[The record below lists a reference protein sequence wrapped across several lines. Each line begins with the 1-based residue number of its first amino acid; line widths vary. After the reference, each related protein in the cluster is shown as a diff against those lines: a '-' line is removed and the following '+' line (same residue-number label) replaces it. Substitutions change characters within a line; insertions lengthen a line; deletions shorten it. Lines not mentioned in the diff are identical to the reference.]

1 MNGLTRCD
9 EPAGV
14 LIGPI
19 TLTGQLYYQGRPQ
32 GPGLI
37 ATTDEGL
44 LEQARALK
52 HALIA
57 GHPLGMEIWRDDAA
71 WELRWR
77 E

>member
-1 MNGLTRCD
+1 M
-9 EPAGV
+9 
-14 LIGPI
+14 LIGAI
-19 TLTGQLYYQGRPQ
+19 SLTGQLYYQGRPQ

-37 ATTDEGL
+37 ATTAEGL
-44 LEQARALK
+44 LDLARDLK
-52 HALIA
+52 QALIA

>member
-9 EPAGV
+9 EPTGV

-19 TLTGQLYYQGRPQ
+19 TMTGHLYYQGRPQ

-37 ATTDEGL
+37 AADAEGL
-44 LEQARALK
+44 LAQARDLK

>member
-9 EPAGV
+9 EPTGV

-19 TLTGQLYYQGRPQ
+19 AITGQLYYQGRPQ
-32 GPGLI
+32 GHGLI
-37 ATTDEGL
+37 AADAEGL
-44 LEQARALK
+44 LDQARALK

-57 GHPLGMEIWRDDAA
+57 GHPLGMEIWPDDGA
-71 WELRWR
+71 WELKWR

>member
-9 EPAGV
+9 EPRGV
-14 LIGPI
+14 LIGVI
-19 TLTGQLYYQGRPQ
+19 SLTGQLYYQGRPQ

-37 ATTDEGL
+37 AATAEGL
-44 LEQARALK
+44 LDQARDLK

>member
-1 MNGLTRCD
+1 MTDLSIT
-9 EPAGV
+9 A
-14 LIGPI
+14 
-19 TLTGQLYYQGRPQ
+19 TLTQADPSDDAGNLVPNRP
-32 GPGLI
+32 P
-37 ATTDEGL
+37 
-44 LEQARALK
+44 QARDLK

>member
-9 EPAGV
+9 EPTGV
-14 LIGPI
+14 IIGPI

-32 GPGLI
+32 GHGLI
-37 ATTDEGL
+37 AATAEEL
-44 LEQARALK
+44 LEQARELK

>member
-9 EPAGV
+9 EPTGV

-19 TLTGQLYYQGRPQ
+19 AITGQLYYQGRPQ

-37 ATTDEGL
+37 AADAEGL
-44 LEQARALK
+44 LAQARDLK
-52 HALIA
+52 QALIA
-57 GHPLGMEIWRDDAA
+57 GHPLGMEIWPDDGA

>member
-9 EPAGV
+9 EPTGGI
-14 LIGPI
+14 IGPI
-19 TLTGQLYYQGRPQ
+19 ALTGQLYYQGRPQ

-37 ATTDEGL
+37 ATDAEGL
-44 LEQARALK
+44 LEQARELK
-52 HALIA
+52 HGLIA
-57 GHPLGMEIWRDDAA
+57 GHPLGMEIWRDDSA

>member
-9 EPAGV
+9 EPRGV
-14 LIGPI
+14 LIGAI
-19 TLTGQLYYQGRPQ
+19 SLTGQLYYQGRPQ

-37 ATTDEGL
+37 AATAEEL
-44 LEQARALK
+44 LEQARELK

>member
-1 MNGLTRCD
+1 MTDLSIT
-9 EPAGV
+9 A
-14 LIGPI
+14 
-19 TLTGQLYYQGRPQ
+19 TLT
-32 GPGLI
+32 
-37 ATTDEGL
+37 
-44 LEQARALK
+44 QADPSADAGNLK

>member
-9 EPAGV
+9 EPRGGI
-14 LIGPI
+14 IGAI
-19 TLTGQLYYQGRPQ
+19 SLTGQLYYQGRPQ

>member
-9 EPAGV
+9 EPTGV
-14 LIGPI
+14 LIGAI
-19 TLTGQLYYQGRPQ
+19 SLTGQLYYQGRPQ

-37 ATTDEGL
+37 ATTAEGL
-44 LEQARALK
+44 LDQARDLK
-52 HALIA
+52 QALIA